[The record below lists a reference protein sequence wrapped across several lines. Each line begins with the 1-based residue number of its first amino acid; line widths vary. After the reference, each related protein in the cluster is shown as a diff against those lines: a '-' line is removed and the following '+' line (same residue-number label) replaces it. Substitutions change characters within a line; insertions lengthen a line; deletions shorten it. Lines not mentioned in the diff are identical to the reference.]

1 MKIFLKFLLLIFVSL
16 VLFNTYNLVNAKIY
30 GKNNFEL
37 AKDPDFVGA
46 VKLVINNYYHKGDLI
61 FSNSI
66 KAVIEQ
72 YCYVENNKI
81 KCK

>member
-1 MKIFLKFLLLIFVSL
+1 MKIFTKILFTCIALFILLNF
-16 VLFNTYNLVNAKIY
+16 YNLVNAKIY
-30 GKNNFEL
+30 GKDNFQL
-37 AKDPDFVGA
+37 SRDPDFVGA
-46 VKLVINNYYHKGDLI
+46 VKLIIKDYYHKGDLD

-72 YCYVENNKI
+72 YCYVEKDKI